1 MKYIFSVSFILIS
14 FSIVAQN
21 VKHDIFMVSLT
32 DKNNNPFS
40 VFHPQ
45 EYLSMRALER
55 REMQQISI
63 DERDLPVNP
72 DYVAK
77 IEALG
82 GVIVLKSKWL
92 NAVSVYIPDSIKK
105 SKIDNLPFVMDVMP
119 LGFRKEPK
127 DYKILEHFPY
137 EKYNEQDNYYGLTLN
152 QVAMLSG
159 HVLHGMGFAGE
170 GKRVAIFDGGFTSV
184 YRMPAFDSLYAN
196 NRILGTRDF
205 VEGDEFVYEASS
217 HGTNVLSCMAA
228 NLPYL
233 VMGTA
238 PSASYYL
245 FKTEDVGS
253 EFKIEEFNWLVAAEH
268 ADSLGVDVINS
279 SLGYT
284 TFNDADMNYKYEDL
298 NGRTGICTRGADI
311 AVEKGMLVVNSAG
324 NEGDGSWKYIGTPAD
339 GVNVISVGAVRANG
353 SRASFSSFGPT
364 PDGRIKPNVSA
375 QGNRASVAGMKGY
388 AVTQTDG
395 TSFSSPIMA
404 GMVTTLWSAFPER
417 SNWDIK
423 DAIEAAGNQT
433 MQPDSSLGYGI
444 PDFFS
449 AYLSLMDAGIA
460 ITSKGQMYSTRTL
473 IMDELKLMVETDKV
487 CSIKYT
493 LYNKLDV
500 LLYQNMV
507 SSGPYEVRLLDLPLL
522 KDLAPDVYYIKI
534 EVGDQCHYSEIIKG

>member
-1 MKYIFSVSFILIS
+1 MKYIFSISFILIS
-14 FSIVAQN
+14 FSVVAQN

-45 EYLSMRALER
+45 DYLSMRALER

-72 DYVAK
+72 DYIAK

-105 SKIDNLPFVMDVMP
+105 TKIDNLPFVMDVMP

-127 DYKILEHFPY
+127 EYRILAHFPY

-253 EFKIEEFNWLVAAEH
+253 EFRIEEFNWLVAAEH

-444 PDFFS
+444 PDFFR

-473 IMDELKLMVETDKV
+473 ILDELKLMVETDKV
-487 CSIKYT
+487 CSIRYT
-493 LYNKLDV
+493 LYDKLEV
-500 LLYQNMV
+500 ELYQNTV
-507 SSGPYEVRLLDLPLL
+507 SSGPYEVRLLELPLL